1 MFVAVSNS
9 STSSNSYSIL
19 YSYNGID
26 WIIINTGSFVL
37 YGICWS
43 PELSLFIACGQNCIL
58 ISSNGINWTSQTS
71 PANYRWQSICWSPEL
86 SLFAAVAQNPG
97 TTSAIATSP
106 DGITWTLRTS
116 RNVSWQKII
125 WVSNL
130 NLFIKIGLS
139 TTTSISTSPD
149 GINWTARTTP
159 NVNWY
164 GITYSNTL
172 NLLVAVSTTNTATN
186 KIMTSTDGI
195 TWTGQTINLSISGL
209 YTILW
214 ISELNIFIAAINNVN
229 TYDRIIISKDGIN
242 WTYRNNDISFYYNY
256 TNIAWSSK
264 YNRIILATSSDKLVY
279 SNITQENYNYPSI
292 DIKSF
297 DNILPSK
304 GTVLSNLNTW
314 YSRTASVNNTW
325 TSVCYSS
332 DLSLFVAI
340 SNSGT
345 SNRIMTSIDGK
356 TWTTRINPVDNDWTS
371 ICYSSNLNL
380 FVAVSNTGTNNRI
393 MTSSD
398 GINWTSQVNPVNN
411 NWTSICYSSELNLF
425 VAISNSGTNDRIM
438 TSPDGINWT
447 TRNNPV
453 DNNWTS
459 ICYSP
464 ELNLFVAVSNTG
476 SNNRIMTSNNGI
488 NWISRTSPADNNWT
502 SICWNSHT
510 SLFVAV
516 ANSGTNRVMISYD
529 GINWSLQKAS
539 INNDWISITYAMEIN
554 YFVAVSNNT
563 NNNIM
568 ISNDGINWVTR
579 SFTGL
584 NCTSICWSPELSL
597 FTIVANNGTN
607 RVYNSKIIMSTYK
620 NTITFNPKY
629 FKYNDI
635 SSNIAIGENNS
646 LIGSYQLSLTLDSA
660 TKPGT
665 STWTI
670 SSDIRLKENIE
681 DADLDLCYN
690 NIKNLSL
697 KKYKW
702 KDEYITPEN
711 TADRHKLGWIAQD
724 VETILPKAVTTNNQY
739 DIEDCKSLD
748 IDQIIATLYGSIKKL
763 ITICETQDTQ
773 IIQLE
778 NKKKE
783 LKDFINSLEI
793 VQE

>member
-1 MFVAVSNS
+1 
-9 STSSNSYSIL
+9 
-19 YSYNGID
+19 
-26 WIIINTGSFVL
+26 
-37 YGICWS
+37 
-43 PELSLFIACGQNCIL
+43 
-58 ISSNGINWTSQTS
+58 
-71 PANYRWQSICWSPEL
+71 
-86 SLFAAVAQNPG
+86 
-97 TTSAIATSP
+97 
-106 DGITWTLRTS
+106 
-116 RNVSWQKII
+116 
-125 WVSNL
+125 
-130 NLFIKIGLS
+130 
-139 TTTSISTSPD
+139 
-149 GINWTARTTP
+149 
-159 NVNWY
+159 
-164 GITYSNTL
+164 
-172 NLLVAVSTTNTATN
+172 
-186 KIMTSTDGI
+186 
-195 TWTGQTINLSISGL
+195 
-209 YTILW
+209 
-214 ISELNIFIAAINNVN
+214 
-229 TYDRIIISKDGIN
+229 
-242 WTYRNNDISFYYNY
+242 
-256 TNIAWSSK
+256 
-264 YNRIILATSSDKLVY
+264 
-279 SNITQENYNYPSI
+279 
-292 DIKSF
+292 
-297 DNILPSK
+297 
-304 GTVLSNLNTW
+304 
-314 YSRTASVNNTW
+314 
-325 TSVCYSS
+325 
-332 DLSLFVAI
+332 
-340 SNSGT
+340 
-345 SNRIMTSIDGK
+345 
-356 TWTTRINPVDNDWTS
+356 
-371 ICYSSNLNL
+371 
-380 FVAVSNTGTNNRI
+380 

-425 VAISNSGTNDRIM
+425 VSVANSGTNDRIM